1 MPGTSSSKVGTSSP
15 LWFITSPFWHC
26 SLHASHSSTSGLLCC
41 SFLFHNPP
49 AGTGPDCR
57 QAGLAAGQFPL
68 FVCRMRFGFWV
79 TEKSNTFSKKK
90 KRLKKLHILFSV
102 NVALTD
108 VVIPASLW
116 MPALNFVPI
125 TSRMSCFQQVFDGA
139 ARQRS
144 LCLRPSLMKRRQRRF
159 FRSFMACS
167 WARALISTSES
178 CVSVMLLEDHSKG
191 LQLRLCQQWSFLTM
205 SWTVDNK
212 TPKVYEM
219 LPSCSFI
226 THVLMKDL
234 TLLCVSFYT
243 QQTSFPVWPSRD
255 WCLLLG
261 SNWGAFAC

>member
-90 KRLKKLHILFSV
+90 KKIEKAAHIVQRQCCPHRCGDTCILVDAGFELCADNKSDE
-102 NVALTD
+102 LL
-108 VVIPASLW
+108 PAGFWWGS
-116 MPALNFVPI
+116 A
-125 TSRMSCFQQVFDGA
+125 T
-139 ARQRS
+139 
-144 LCLRPSLMKRRQRRF
+144 SLMKRRQRRF

-191 LQLRLCQQWSFLTM
+191 FQLRLCQQWSFLTM

-219 LPSCSFI
+219 FPSCSFI